1 MITYAGKMEQVED
14 QIVEKVSGETL
25 MEYTR
30 EVAKWVRVSGTQDEV
45 DSLKYCQHV
54 LDNMGYKTK
63 LSYFTSFISVPVR
76 ASVEMLHPQNIAFKA
91 LTLSFTPSTPVVGIE
106 AEIVEYSF
114 PARTGKIV
122 LADGL
127 ANADVVAALE
137 KEGALGV
144 IYVQDDYLHNT
155 PVSKLWGNPD
165 LETEKLLVNIP
176 VASVTKH
183 DGEIIRQSIK
193 KGNTLIRFETVVD
206 TGFRK
211 LPVLEA
217 DLKAEHSDKFL
228 LFSSHID
235 SWDYGAMDN
244 GAANAT
250 MIECAR
256 LIAQQKDNLLRGLRL
271 VFWAGHSQ
279 GKFCGSAWYAD
290 NHFEELEENCIGHI
304 YADSTGGK
312 DAVVIVEAPVMPQT
326 RQLAYDVIKKQTG
339 EEFFGKR
346 IGHFADQ
353 SFYGVGLTSIFGT
366 FSEQDIEKTRDIL
379 AFRPIPT
386 KKSGG
391 LGWWWHTEHD
401 TLDKVDEAFLI
412 RDTKIYLATIWR
424 ILTSPVLPYDMTEAV
439 SEMQDTVRSLQEDL
453 GERFDLSK
461 LSNRLDALKDRVC
474 AFYEDA
480 ETIAEPGEKADVINE
495 TIQALSRTIVRITF
509 HGNNHFGFDLSGAM
523 FPIQSL
529 VDGTRLATCSLGSYR
544 YYVLET
550 QFRRGYNR
558 VMAHLKEALSYFPE

>member
-1 MITYAGKMEQVED
+1 MSTYMEKMETLEN
-14 QIVEKVSGETL
+14 QIVDKVSGPQL

-30 EVAKWVRVSGTQDEV
+30 EIAKWVRVSGTQAEV
-45 DSLKYCQHV
+45 DSLKYCQKV
-54 LDNMGYKTK
+54 LDDIGYKTK
-63 LSYFTSFISVPVR
+63 LSFFTTFISVPVR
-76 ASVEMLHPQNIAFKA
+76 ACVEMVRPRNLAFKA
-91 LTLSFTPSTPVVGIE
+91 LTHSFTPSTPVVGVE

-114 PARTGKIV
+114 PAHAGKIV

-127 ANADVVAALE
+127 ANVEAVKSLE
-137 KEGALGV
+137 EEGALGV
-144 IYVQDDYLHNT
+144 IYVQDNYLHNT

-165 LETEKLLVNIP
+165 MQTEKLFVNIP
-176 VASVTKH
+176 VASVTKQ
-183 DGEIIRQSIK
+183 DGEVIRQSIQ
-193 KGNTLIRFETVVD
+193 KGHTTIRFETVVD
-206 TGFRK
+206 TGFREV
-211 LPVLEA
+211 PVLEA
-217 DLKAEHSDKFL
+217 DLEIEKSDKFL

-256 LIAQQKDNLLRGLRL
+256 LIAEQKDKLQRGLRL

-279 GKFCGSAWYAD
+279 GKFCGSTWYAD
-290 NHFEELEENCIGHI
+290 NHFEELEEKCVGHV
-304 YADSTGGK
+304 YSDSTGGK

-366 FSEQDIEKTRDIL
+366 FSEQDIEKTRDLL
-379 AFRPIPT
+379 AFRPSPT

-401 TLDKVDEAFLI
+401 TVDKVDEAFLV
-412 RDTKIYLATIWR
+412 RDTKIYLAAVWR
-424 ILTSPVLPYDMTEAV
+424 ILTSVLLPYDMMEAV
-439 SEMQDTVRSLQEDL
+439 SEMQDTVAGLRQSL
-453 GERFDLSK
+453 GERFDLS
-461 LSNRLDALKDRVC
+461 NMAARLDALQDRVRV
-474 AFYEDA
+474 FYERTA
-480 ETIAEPGEKADVINE
+480 QIGEPGEEADAANE
-495 TIQALSRTIVRITF
+495 TILALSRSIVRITF
-509 HGNNHFGFDLSGAM
+509 HGSNHFDFDLSGPM

-529 VDGTRLATCSLGSYR
+529 ADGKRLSVCPYGSYR
-544 YYVLET
+544 YHVLET

-558 VMAHLKEALSYFPE
+558 VMSHLKEALSYLPE